1 MIFPVF
7 SGFRIPEGSEIVGVL
22 GWPVPCR
29 ETDWWSRGGGRWNG
43 VVSQCGWDM
52 FFVNDGQTVICSP
65 NYHLLKPSSDPSLL
79 WSGRCLLEEWRNDK
93 AWGAIRVERILGTK
107 HSWMQ
112 MPMGEAHGWKAL
124 KSYGCFGKVEHVL
137 SFYSHLK
144 KNEALHTVHHSG
156 LELSDS
162 WSSSPLKFINEEAKA
177 WELWSDWSEGSQLV
191 NGRKRL
197 ELEAFRV

>member
-1 MIFPVF
+1 MIHVV
-7 SGFRIPEGSEIVGVL
+7 SGFRIPDSSEIVGVL

-29 ETDWWSRGGGRWNG
+29 ATDWWSRGDGRESG
-43 VVSQCGWDM
+43 VVSQCGWGR
-52 FFVNDGQTVICSP
+52 FFVNDGQIVICSP

-79 WSGRCLLEEWRNDK
+79 WSGRCLLGEWRNDK

-124 KSYGCFGKVEHVL
+124 KSDGCLGKVEHVL

-144 KNEALHTVHHSG
+144 KWSTTQFITQVSSFQTHGLVHPSN
-156 LELSDS
+156 LSMRKLR
-162 WSSSPLKFINEEAKA
+162 PENCEVT
-177 WELWSDWSEGSQLV
+177 SQKV
-191 NGRKRL
+191 PS
-197 ELEAFRV
+197 